1 MECRLLNQ
9 ASANERSRRGDAVK
23 KRKNVLLALGW
34 YDHRLIQGIGA
45 YATEHH
51 WHLSSASIT
60 QEFVIPH
67 DWQGDG
73 ILAWLAGE
81 DELASFVLG
90 HRIPVVDFSLRRKHP
105 RPRVVFDH
113 DMTGRLAAH
122 HFLDRGFRN
131 FLYYSFSDN
140 WTYQARG
147 TSFIAELAR
156 VGVGCKWL
164 KGHAVKTS
172 RRDRSQWSA
181 RQQWLEAEILAA
193 AKPVAI
199 FTANGAHALE
209 VLEVCES
216 AGVRIPDE
224 VAIIGWED
232 DLLVGQANLRSIT
245 TIDPNYE
252 ELGYRG
258 AALLDS
264 LMAGGRP
271 PAKPTLIASARII
284 TRHSTDV
291 TSVTHAGIQRALRFI
306 TEHLAEP
313 INVDDVAEAAGMS
326 RRGLHQAFV
335 DQMGRTPGGHI
346 RSSRIDMARKLLAE
360 TDAKV
365 EVVAKRSGYPSL
377 NTFFVAFKKACGK
390 TPAEYRRESRRAR
403 GGGVFDG

>member
-1 MECRLLNQ
+1 M
-9 ASANERSRRGDAVK
+9 K

-45 YATEHH
+45 YATEHN

-60 QEFVIPH
+60 QEFVIPYN
-67 DWQGDG
+67 WRGDG

-81 DELASFVLG
+81 DELATFVLS
-90 HRIPVVDFSLRRKHP
+90 HRAPVVDFSLRRKHP
-105 RPRVVFDH
+105 RPRVVLDH
-113 DMTGRLAAH
+113 EMTGRLAAH

-131 FLYYSFSDN
+131 FLYYSFADN

-147 TSFIAELAR
+147 DSFVAELER
-156 VGVGCKWL
+156 VGYGCKWL
-164 KGHAVKTS
+164 KGHDLKATH
-172 RRDRSQWSA
+172 RDRSFWSA
-181 RQQWLEAEILAA
+181 RQKWLEREILAA
-193 AKPVAI
+193 PKPVAI
-199 FTANGAHALE
+199 FTANGSHALE

-216 AGVRIPDE
+216 CGTRIPDD

-264 LMAGGRP
+264 LMAGGKP
-271 PAKPTLIASARII
+271 PSKPIQINSARII
-284 TRHSTDV
+284 TRHSTEV
-291 TSVTHAGIQRALRFI
+291 TSVPHMGIQKALQFI
-306 TEHLAEP
+306 TEHLSEP
-313 INVDDVAEAAGMS
+313 FGVDDVAEAAGMS
-326 RRGLHQAFV
+326 RRGLHQAFL

-346 RSSRIDMARKLLAE
+346 RAARIDLARKLLAD
-360 TDAKV
+360 TDTKV
-365 EVVAKRSGYPSL
+365 EVVAKRSGYLSL

-390 TPAEYRRESRRAR
+390 TPAEFRREAHR
-403 GGGVFDG
+403 GRWGGVHE

>member
-1 MECRLLNQ
+1 
-9 ASANERSRRGDAVK
+9 VK

-45 YATEHH
+45 YAAEHH

-60 QEFVIPH
+60 QEFVIPY

-81 DELASFVLG
+81 DELASFVLA
-90 HRIPVVDFSLRRKHP
+90 HRVPVVDFSLRRKHP
-105 RPRVVFDH
+105 RPRVVLDH
-113 DMTGRLAAH
+113 AMTGRLAAQ

-131 FLYYSFSDN
+131 FLYYSFADN

-147 TSFIAELAR
+147 ASFVEELAAA
-156 VGVGCKWL
+156 GFACTWL
-164 KGHAVKTS
+164 KGQFVKTTS
-172 RRDRSQWSA
+172 RDRSVWSA
-181 RQQWLEAEILAA
+181 RQKWLEREILAA

-209 VLEVCES
+209 VLEACES
-216 AGVRIPDE
+216 VGARIPDE

-232 DLLVGQANLRSIT
+232 ALLVGQANLRSIT

-264 LMAGGRP
+264 LMAGARP
-271 PAKPTLIASARII
+271 PAKPVLIDSARII
-284 TRHSTDV
+284 TRHSTEV
-291 TSVTHAGIQRALRFI
+291 TSVAHGGIQRALRFI
-306 TEHLAEP
+306 SEHLAQSFS
-313 INVDDVAEAAGMS
+313 VDDVAEAACMS
-326 RRGLHQAFV
+326 RRGLHQAFI

-346 RSSRIDMARKLLAE
+346 RAARIETARKLLAE
-360 TDAKV
+360 TDLKV
-365 EVVAKRSGYPSL
+365 ELVAKRSGYPSL

-390 TPAEYRRESRRAR
+390 TPAEYRREARRAR
-403 GGGVFDG
+403 WAAHDA

>member
-1 MECRLLNQ
+1 M
-9 ASANERSRRGDAVK
+9 K

-34 YDHRLIQGIGA
+34 CDHRLIQGIGA
-45 YATEHH
+45 YAAEHH

-73 ILAWLAGE
+73 ILAWLAGK
-81 DELASFVLG
+81 DELATFVLA

-113 DMTGRLAAH
+113 AMTGRLAAQ
-122 HFLDRGFRN
+122 HFLDRGFRT

-140 WTYQARG
+140 WTYEARG
-147 TSFIAELAR
+147 ASFVAELEQAGF
-156 VGVGCKWL
+156 VCTWL
-164 KGHAVKTS
+164 KGHLVKAT
-172 RRDRSQWSA
+172 RRDRSVWSA
-181 RQQWLEAEILAA
+181 RQKWLEREILAS

-209 VLEVCES
+209 VLEACES
-216 AGVRIPDE
+216 AGLRIPDD

-264 LMAGGRP
+264 LMSGARP
-271 PAKPTLIASARII
+271 PAKPLLVDSARII
-284 TRHSTDV
+284 TRHSTEV
-291 TSVTHAGIQRALRFI
+291 TSVQHGGIQRALRFI
-306 TEHLAEP
+306 GERLAQSFS
-313 INVDDVAEAAGMS
+313 VDDVAEAAGMS
-326 RRGLHQAFV
+326 RRGLHQAFI

-346 RSSRIDMARKLLAE
+346 RAARIEMARKFLAE
-360 TDAKV
+360 TDLKV
-365 EVVAKRSGYPSL
+365 ELVAKRSGYPSL

-390 TPAEYRRESRRAR
+390 TPAEYRREARRGRWVAL
-403 GGGVFDG
+403 DD

>member
-1 MECRLLNQ
+1 M
-9 ASANERSRRGDAVK
+9 K

-34 YDHRLIQGIGA
+34 CDHRLIQGIGA
-45 YATEHH
+45 YAAEHH

-73 ILAWLAGE
+73 ILAWLAGK
-81 DELASFVLG
+81 DELATFVLS

-113 DMTGRLAAH
+113 AMTGRLAAQ
-122 HFLDRGFRN
+122 HFLDRGFRT

-140 WTYQARG
+140 WTYEARG
-147 TSFIAELAR
+147 ASFVAELERAGF
-156 VGVGCKWL
+156 VCTWL
-164 KGHAVKTS
+164 KGHLVKAT
-172 RRDRSQWSA
+172 RRDRSVWSA
-181 RQQWLEAEILAA
+181 RQKWLEREILAS

-209 VLEVCES
+209 VLEACES
-216 AGVRIPDE
+216 AGLRIPDD

-264 LMAGGRP
+264 LMSGARP
-271 PAKPTLIASARII
+271 PAKPLLVDSARII
-284 TRHSTDV
+284 TRHSTEV
-291 TSVTHAGIQRALRFI
+291 TSVQHGGIQRALRFI
-306 TEHLAEP
+306 GERLAQSFS
-313 INVDDVAEAAGMS
+313 VDDVAEAAGMS
-326 RRGLHQAFV
+326 RRGLHQAFI

-346 RSSRIDMARKLLAE
+346 RAARIEMARKFLAE
-360 TDAKV
+360 TDLKV
-365 EVVAKRSGYPSL
+365 ELVAKRSGYPSL

-390 TPAEYRRESRRAR
+390 TPAEYRREARRGRWVAL
-403 GGGVFDG
+403 DD

>member
-1 MECRLLNQ
+1 M
-9 ASANERSRRGDAVK
+9 K

-45 YATEHH
+45 YAAEHH

-67 DWQGDG
+67 DWKGDG

-81 DELASFVLG
+81 DELATFVLS
-90 HRIPVVDFSLRRKHP
+90 HRIPVVDFSLRREHP
-105 RPRVVFDH
+105 RPRVTLDH
-113 DMTGRLAAH
+113 GMTGRLAAQ

-147 TSFIAELAR
+147 TSFVEELAHA
-156 VGVGCKWL
+156 GFACKWL
-164 KGHAVKTS
+164 KGHLLKSS
-172 RRDRSQWSA
+172 RRNQSVWST
-181 RQQWLEAEILAA
+181 RQKWLEQEILSS

-209 VLEVCES
+209 VLEACES
-216 AGVRIPDE
+216 AGVRIPDD

-271 PAKPTLIASARII
+271 PAKPILVDSARII
-284 TRHSTDV
+284 TRHSTEV
-291 TSVTHAGIQRALRFI
+291 TSVSHSGIQRALQFI
-306 TEHLAEP
+306 TENLAQP
-313 INVDDVAEAAGMS
+313 FSVDDVAAAACMS
-326 RRGLHQAFV
+326 RRGLHQAFI

-346 RSSRIDMARKLLAE
+346 RATRIELARKLLAE
-360 TDAKV
+360 TDLKV
-365 EVVAKRSGYPSL
+365 EMVAKRSGYPSL
-377 NTFFVAFKKACGK
+377 NTFFVAFKKACRK
-390 TPAEYRRESRRAR
+390 TPAEYRRECRRAKW
-403 GGGVFDG
+403 VAVDT

>member
-1 MECRLLNQ
+1 M
-9 ASANERSRRGDAVK
+9 K
-23 KRKNVLLALGW
+23 KRQNVLLALGW

-45 YATEHH
+45 YAAEHN

-60 QEFVIPH
+60 QEFVIPYN
-67 DWQGDG
+67 WRGDG

-81 DELASFVLG
+81 DELAAFVLAQ
-90 HRIPVVDFSLRRKHP
+90 RVPVVDFSLRRKHP
-105 RPRVVFDH
+105 RPRVVLDH
-113 DMTGRLAAH
+113 AMTGRLAAG

-147 TSFIAELAR
+147 DSFVAEIARA
-156 VGVGCKWL
+156 GCGCKWL
-164 KGHAVKTS
+164 KGHLLTATA
-172 RRDRSQWSA
+172 RDRSAWSA
-181 RQQWLEAEILAA
+181 RQKWLEQEIGSA

-216 AGVRIPDE
+216 AGIRIPDD

-264 LMAGGRP
+264 LMSGEKP
-271 PAKPTLIASARII
+271 PPKPILIDSARII
-284 TRHSTDV
+284 TRHSTEV
-291 TSVTHAGIQRALRFI
+291 TSVAHAGIQRALRFI
-306 TEHLAEP
+306 DEHLARP
-313 INVDDVAEAAGMS
+313 FSVDDVAEAAGMS
-326 RRGLHQAFV
+326 RRGLHQAFI
-335 DQMGRTPGGHI
+335 DHMGRTPGGHI
-346 RSSRIDMARKLLAE
+346 RSARIDSARRLLAD
-360 TDAKV
+360 TDLKV
-365 EVVAKRSGYPSL
+365 EIVAKRSGYPSL

-390 TPAEYRRESRRAR
+390 TPAAYRREARRAR
-403 GGGVFDG
+403 WTGPEG

>member
-1 MECRLLNQ
+1 VAGGEQ
-9 ASANERSRRGDAVK
+9 VAK

-45 YATEHH
+45 YAAEHH
-51 WHLSSASIT
+51 WHLSSASVT
-60 QEFVIPH
+60 QEFVIPYS
-67 DWQGDG
+67 WRGDG

-113 DMTGRLAAH
+113 DMTGRLAAQ

-140 WTYQARG
+140 WTYQERG
-147 TSFIAELAR
+147 ASFVAELEKN
-156 VGVGCKWL
+156 GLECKWL
-164 KGHAVKTS
+164 KGHAVEAS
-172 RRDRSQWSA
+172 RRDRSFWSA
-181 RQQWLEAEILAA
+181 RQRWLEREILAA
-193 AKPVAI
+193 PKPVAI

-209 VLEVCES
+209 VMEVCES
-216 AGVRIPDE
+216 AGIRIPDE

-245 TIDPNYE
+245 TVDPNYE

-258 AALLDS
+258 ASLLDK
-264 LMAGGRP
+264 LMAGEKP
-271 PAKPTLIASARII
+271 PPKPIRVDSARII
-284 TRHSTDV
+284 TRHSSEV
-291 TSVTHAGIQRALRFI
+291 TSVPHAGVQRAVQFI
-306 TEHLAEP
+306 LEHLADP
-313 INVDDVAEAAGMS
+313 IGVDDVAEVAGMS
-326 RRGLHQAFV
+326 RRGLHQAFI

-346 RSSRIDMARKLLAE
+346 RATRIDRARKLLAE
-360 TDAKV
+360 TDIKV

-390 TPAEYRRESRRAR
+390 TPAEYRREARRAR
-403 GGGVFDG
+403 WGGVRGE